1 MWLQLIILAFAVSM
15 DGFGVG
21 MTFGMR
27 KMSIPFKSIA
37 VIASCSALS
46 VGMAMIIGDFIM
58 RFISVEAAA
67 KTGGIILVLLGSWI
81 LFQYFRSKR
90 RVEEEQTIDTE
101 KILFNFEIKSLGV
114 AINILQK
121 PMNADFDKS
130 GTITGVEAIVL
141 GFALSL
147 DAFGAGIGAAMLGVS
162 PFILSICIAL
172 MSSLFLWSGLQSGKL
187 LSSNKVMQHLSYL
200 PGVLLIII
208 GLCKLIL

>member
-27 KMSIPFKSIA
+27 KMRLPFKSIA
-37 VIASCSALS
+37 VIACCSALS
-46 VGMAMIIGDFIM
+46 VGMAMIIGDFIT
-58 RFISVEAAA
+58 RFVSVEAAG
-67 KTGGIILVLLGSWI
+67 KTGGLILILLGSWI
-81 LFQYFRSKR
+81 LFQYFRSKK
-90 RVEEEQTIDTE
+90 RVEEEQTHDTE

-162 PFILSICIAL
+162 PFILSISIAL

-187 LSSNKVMQHLSYL
+187 LSSNKVVQHLSYL

-208 GLCKLIL
+208 GLCKL